1 MNKKII
7 ALAVA
12 AAFVAPAAMA
22 DTTLYGRINTHVV
35 SSDDGTN
42 DEWDVEDNASR
53 IGVKGS
59 EDLGNGM
66 TAVYQIELDVDAE
79 NTGNTSGR
87 LAYTGIA
94 GGFGTVALGR
104 QWTPYYGS
112 VDKTDFNQVNG
123 MNDTYIGTAR
133 VGNALGYVSPNFSG
147 FTATLALAIDD
158 DSSLDVGEDGI
169 DAYNL
174 SLDYSNGPLSVGFSL
189 LDAGGT
195 VDGKQWGIGAKYKM
209 DSFALFA
216 QYEDADFEIYNA
228 LMTATE
234 TADVDA
240 YAIGVEAY
248 FGNNTLRAKFGEVDT
263 ATDTEQWSIG
273 LQHNFSKRTTAFA
286 EYENNETGSTD
297 TDRFGFGIRH
307 DF

>member
-35 SSDDGTN
+35 STDNGTN
-42 DEWDVEDNASR
+42 DEWDVEDHDSR

-66 TAVYQIELDVDAE
+66 AAVYQIELDVDAE

-104 QWTPYYGS
+104 QWTPYHGS

-133 VGNALGYVSPNFSG
+133 LGNTLAYVSPNFSG
-147 FTATLALAIDD
+147 FTATLALVIDD
-158 DSSLDVGEDGI
+158 DCGLGVGEDGI
-169 DAYNL
+169 DAHNL

-189 LDAGGT
+189 LGAGGSI
-195 VDGKQWGIGAKYKM
+195 DGKQLGIGAKYKM

-228 LMTATE
+228 MRRGSE
-234 TADVDA
+234 TSDVDA

-248 FGNNTLRAKFGEVDT
+248 FGNNTMRAKFGEVDT
-263 ATDTEQWSIG
+263 ATATEQWSIG
-273 LQHNFSKRTTAFA
+273 LQHNFSKRTMVFT